1 MKNICY
7 LFLLVTGIAFT
18 LSAQSQTI
26 KKLEENN
33 GFKKY
38 KLGSRYQSVYG
49 IKNKQED
56 GSFKVVISYV
66 PDKIGNIPVKTIELV
81 YLKDTLAKIIVTIA
95 PEYNPQLL
103 EGVKNSFGSPSQD
116 LSDNENTRK
125 LKDKEARSGPT
136 DLNRYIWR
144 TKKINLEY
152 YYSYPKFVGDS
163 YSAKDL
169 HLMYAFNDYSARLE
183 RSKKGNTT
191 AKDF

>member
-18 LSAQSQTI
+18 FSAQSQTI

-116 LSDNENTRK
+116 LSDNETTRK
-125 LKDKEARSGPT
+125 SKETKTGPT
-136 DLNRYIWR
+136 DLNRYVWK
-144 TKKINLEY
+144 TKKIIMEY

-169 HLMYAFNDYSARLE
+169 HLLYAINDYSVRLE